1 MFQMEEIFLSTK
13 DSNECFLMAA
23 CGKELSGEDVYLA
36 PNSANWKRNS
46 ELSSNNKMKLGVLMR
61 RGLRVTLLE
70 ETFYKLTRM
79 NVFPM
84 VQNVFGLVFA

>member
-36 PNSANWKRNS
+36 PNSTN
-46 ELSSNNKMKLGVLMR
+46 
-61 RGLRVTLLE
+61 
-70 ETFYKLTRM
+70 
-79 NVFPM
+79 
-84 VQNVFGLVFA
+84 